1 MNITF
6 TKKEYL
12 ALLDMF
18 EIADW
23 VLHSHK
29 VEETGETKPYRDL
42 AQKIYALA
50 KDFGCAHLIEYSTTD
65 ARHYPTRKLE
75 EGAAR
80 DFVDA
85 FEEDTFWS
93 RLVEHLAERDLVR
106 ELGEEKFETLERAE
120 RWEKMEILEE
130 KYWEEFQTNGVNR
143 LEIAELPWY
152 DTPDMH
158 SA

>member
-1 MNITF
+1 MKITL

-29 VEETGETKPYRDL
+29 VEEPGETKPYRDL
-42 AQKIYALA
+42 EQKIYGLA
-50 KDFGCAHLIEYSTTD
+50 EEFGCQRLVEYSGPD
-65 ARHYPTRKLE
+65 ARYYPSRELE
-75 EGAAR
+75 EGAAM
-80 DFVDA
+80 DFIEA

-106 ELGEEKFETLERAE
+106 ELGEQKFAILDRTK
-120 RWEKMEILEE
+120 RWEKMEALEE
-130 KYWEEFQTNGVNR
+130 KYWEEFEVNGVKR
-143 LEIAELPWY
+143 LEITESPWY
-152 DTPDMH
+152 DAPDMH

>member
-1 MNITF
+1 
-6 TKKEYL
+6 
-12 ALLDMF
+12 
-18 EIADW
+18 
-23 VLHSHK
+23 
-29 VEETGETKPYRDL
+29 
-42 AQKIYALA
+42 
-50 KDFGCAHLIEYSTTD
+50 
-65 ARHYPTRKLE
+65 
-75 EGAAR
+75 
-80 DFVDA
+80 
-85 FEEDTFWS
+85 
-93 RLVEHLAERDLVR
+93 VEHLAERDLVR